1 MGFLPSSS
9 TIQLYAYFT
18 QYARDKILNGNVVD
32 FKVRQF
38 TLHDEDINYGLSK
51 EIVGTDSSGN
61 TLYNTLTS
69 GFIPDITGDNDA
81 CIKSVSN
88 AYYLIN
94 NMLTGTTQIQTPVL
108 GCTDLTATNYNPL
121 ATQNDGSCT
130 YGPPPSRT
138 LTIGFDQASYNE
150 PPPAD
155 QSKLHNY
162 TVNVNLKALAGDTTG
177 NANLQEALGT
187 TFNIEIID
195 YDSSLIQNVTTTPLN
210 PKGFSLGNTTSFNL
224 QFGKKSL
231 VVLDPFLVETVTVKL
246 RLVPLQS
253 NRIIEPGKDIFTYTK
268 LIRWNKT

>member
-18 QYARDKILNGNVVD
+18 EYAREKIFNGDVPD
-32 FKVRQF
+32 FKVTQF
-38 TLHDEDINYGLSK
+38 TLHDEDINYIISK
-51 EIVGTDSSGN
+51 ETIGVDSSGN
-61 TLYNTLTS
+61 TLYNTLKS
-69 GFIPDITGDNDA
+69 GFIPDITGDIDS
-81 CIKSVSN
+81 CVKSNKSSIVFGR
-88 AYYLIN
+88 
-94 NMLTGTTQIQTPVL
+94 NMLTGTTQVSTPVVF
-108 GCTDLTATNYNPL
+108 GCTDLAASNYNPL

-138 LTIGFDQASYNE
+138 LTIGFDQASYSQ

-155 QSKLHNY
+155 QAKLHNY

-210 PKGFSLGNTTSFNL
+210 PKGFSLGNTTSFSL
-224 QFGKKSL
+224 QFGKKNL
-231 VVLDPFLVETVTVKL
+231 TIQDPFLVETVTIKL
-246 RLVPLQS
+246 KLVPLQS

-268 LIRWNKT
+268 LIRWNQ